1 MRVIHID
8 KQLVT
13 PIYKQIVS
21 QVEQAIMNR
30 KLFKNDR
37 LPSVN
42 KVCLENQLSRDT
54 VLLAYEELKKKG
66 VIYAITGKGYYV
78 KTEEFDY
85 EQRYFL
91 LFDELNAFKED
102 VYHAFVTALEGK
114 AQVDIYFHHFNLGMF
129 RKLVHDAQG
138 NYSKYIIMP
147 SNLEGVESLIGLLP
161 EQEVYILDQMRDS
174 LQQYPSIYQN
184 FDQAMY
190 EALVLGWD
198 RIQQY
203 SRLVLLFPGMKEPLG
218 MVRGFERFCAD
229 FQFENQILQ
238 SFATH
243 QPEKSTVYII
253 PDDRDLV
260 DVVEKTQQLGWEIGS
275 DVGIISYNDTP
286 LKKVV
291 ANGITTISTDF
302 AAMGQ
307 RLATLVWE
315 QQRVLEENPSRLIL
329 RHSL

>member
-1 MRVIHID
+1 MRLIHVD

-13 PIYKQIVS
+13 PIYKQIVG
-21 QVEQAIMNR
+21 QVEQAIVDR

-54 VLLAYEELKKKG
+54 VLFAYEELKKKG

-102 VYHAFVTALEGK
+102 IYQAFITALEGK
-114 AQVDIYFHHFNLGMF
+114 AEVDIYFHHFNLGMF
-129 RKLVHDAQG
+129 RKLIHDAQG

-147 SNLEGVESLIGLLP
+147 SNLEGIESSISLLP
-161 EQEVYILDQMRDS
+161 ENEVYILDQTRES
-174 LQQYPSIYQN
+174 LQQYPSVYQN
-184 FDQAMY
+184 FDKAMY
-190 EALVLGWD
+190 EALVLGWN
-198 RIQQY
+198 RIQHY
-203 SRLVLLFPGMKEPLG
+203 ERLVLVFPGNKEPLG
-218 MVRGFERFCAD
+218 MVSGFQRFCAEYSMPC
-229 FQFENQILQ
+229 QVMQ
-238 SFATH
+238 SFNNQ
-243 QPEKSTVYII
+243 QPELGTVYVI

-260 DVVEKTQQLGWEIGS
+260 DVVEKTQALHWEIGK
-275 DVGIISYNDTP
+275 DIGLISYNDTP

-291 ANGITTISTDF
+291 AHGITTISTDF
-302 AAMGQ
+302 SAMGK

-329 RHSL
+329 RQSL

>member
-1 MRVIHID
+1 MRIIHID

-13 PIYKQIVS
+13 PIYKQIVG
-21 QVEQAIMNR
+21 QVEQAIVNR

-102 VYHAFVTALEGK
+102 VYQAFVKALEGK
-114 AQVDIYFHHFNLGMF
+114 AQIDIFFHYFNLDMF
-129 RKLVHDAQG
+129 RKLIHDAQG

-147 SNLEGVESLIGLLP
+147 SNLEAVESIIGLLP
-161 EQEVYILDQMRDS
+161 ENDVYILDQMRDS
-174 LQQYPSIYQN
+174 LQHYPSVYQN
-184 FDQAMY
+184 FDKAMY
-190 EALVLGWD
+190 EALVLGWK
-198 RIQQY
+198 RIQKY
-203 SRLVLLFPGMKEPLG
+203 SRLVLLFPGNKEPLG
-218 MVRGFERFCAD
+218 MVYGFQRFCVEY
-229 FQFENQILQ
+229 QFENYILQ
-238 SFATH
+238 SFASH
-243 QPEKSTVYII
+243 QPEKGTVYII

-260 DVVEKTQQLGWEIGS
+260 NVVEKSQQLGWAIGKEIGL
-275 DVGIISYNDTP
+275 ISYNDTP

-291 ANGITTISTDF
+291 AHGITTISTDF
-302 AAMGQ
+302 AAMGR

-315 QQRVLEENPSRLIL
+315 QQRIQEENPSRLIE
-329 RHSL
+329 RQSL